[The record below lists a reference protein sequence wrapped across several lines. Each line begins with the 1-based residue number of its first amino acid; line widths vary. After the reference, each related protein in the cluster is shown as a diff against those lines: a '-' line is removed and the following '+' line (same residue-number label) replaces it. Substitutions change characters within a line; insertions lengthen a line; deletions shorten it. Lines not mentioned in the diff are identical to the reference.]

1 MLVYY
6 MVCILTHFWLSFVP
20 KWSIFKLLG
29 DYRYLSIMK
38 PQIIDNSL
46 IATLRSAISNI
57 FFGIFFL
64 VNFFLAIGVSQ
75 LIWGMPAKIWGA

>member
-46 IATLRSAISNI
+46 IATLRSAISWKNLTKKKLTKKKCPKTFLEI
-57 FFGIFFL
+57 FL
-64 VNFFLAIGVSQ
+64 
-75 LIWGMPAKIWGA
+75 